1 MKLDKITILRGIQL
15 VYGDVIY
22 LDNWRIKNMKL
33 DKSLAIL
40 SYSVMGLNTNIKIIN
55 EPITLKLYSFYRY

>member
-33 DKSLAIL
+33 DKSLTIL
-40 SYSVMGLNTNIKIIN
+40 SYSVMGLNTNIK
-55 EPITLKLYSFYRY
+55 